1 MLPPSAPLKCTAP
14 SDVYTLLKSSDFVL
28 HDLDRSQVFE
38 GCDLGS
44 EAQPDYSLE
53 LVLRKWYPVDRSREL
68 RCFVRREI
76 LLGAQPFNLCAYQAE
91 HLR

>member
-14 SDVYTLLKSSDFVL
+14 SEVYTLLKSSDFIS
-28 HDLDRSQVFE
+28 HDLDRAKVFE
-38 GCDLGS
+38 GCELLQGEDP
-44 EAQPDYSLE
+44 EYELE

-76 LLGAQPFNLCAYQAE
+76 LLGACWFRSE
-91 HLR
+91 TRSTS